1 MGRMDVDEKTREMNA
16 IDERC
21 RVLEDENLA
30 LKQEL
35 DEANAVIAACRNA
48 RGIVRQQ
55 VDMLKRSAWS
65 DRASVRIRLDDYRT
79 VLDLFDE
86 VDGL

>member
-1 MGRMDVDEKTREMNA
+1 MTRTPAEIANDADHALAISEATNA
-16 IDERC
+16 DLLQQ
-21 RVLEDENLA
+21 LE
-30 LKQEL
+30 
-35 DEANAVIAACRNA
+35 EANAVIDGCRNV

-55 VDMLKRSAWS
+55 VRMLQRSAWS
-65 DRASVRIRLDDYRT
+65 DQRSTQIRLDDYRT